1 MKNGTAEKPNGVIS
15 VPPIVRAPR
24 GSISPH
30 WLLLRIPKTARPSPS
45 AESPTPTRS
54 SWGRGSTGGKR
65 FRRRLRSR
73 ITATMTVSPAK
84 T

>member
-15 VPPIVRAPR
+15 VSPIVRAPR
-24 GSISPH
+24 GSITPH
-30 WLLLRIPKTARPSPS
+30 WLLLRIPYTANPSPN
-45 AESPTPTRS
+45 ADNATPTRS
-54 SWGRGSTGGKR
+54 SWGRGSAGVKR

-73 ITATMTVSPAK
+73 MTATITVSPAK